1 VSVAYVAT
9 GANYPDALAGGAA
22 AAALGGPVLLT
33 QPSRLPAPTAA
44 ELARL
49 KPARIE
55 VLGGT
60 AVISSAVAA
69 QLDAYTTGT
78 VRRLAGSDRY
88 ATAAAVSAATFDRA
102 VSVAYV
108 ATGGNYPDALAA
120 IPLAAKTDSPLL
132 LAHPSSVPGAT
143 ATELRRLNPG
153 RIVVLGGPAVL
164 SDAVMSQLRAYTAG
178 SVTRIAGADRYG
190 TAAAIAARFADD
202 RPSTYLATGVAY
214 PDALAGGPAA
224 AKSDVPLL
232 LVAPDRL
239 PTPTAGQ
246 LDRIR
251 PDRLLVLGG
260 LRSVSDEVAAS
271 AASAAR

>member
-1 VSVAYVAT
+1 
-9 GANYPDALAGGAA
+9 
-22 AAALGGPVLLT
+22 
-33 QPSRLPAPTAA
+33 
-44 ELARL
+44 
-49 KPARIE
+49 
-55 VLGGT
+55 
-60 AVISSAVAA
+60 
-69 QLDAYTTGT
+69 
-78 VRRLAGSDRY
+78 
-88 ATAAAVSAATFDRA
+88 
-102 VSVAYV
+102 
-108 ATGGNYPDALAA
+108 
-120 IPLAAKTDSPLL
+120 
-132 LAHPSSVPGAT
+132 
-143 ATELRRLNPG
+143 
-153 RIVVLGGPAVL
+153 VLGGPAVL

-271 AASAAR
+271 AAGAAR

>member
-1 VSVAYVAT
+1 
-9 GANYPDALAGGAA
+9 
-22 AAALGGPVLLT
+22 
-33 QPSRLPAPTAA
+33 
-44 ELARL
+44 
-49 KPARIE
+49 
-55 VLGGT
+55 
-60 AVISSAVAA
+60 
-69 QLDAYTTGT
+69 
-78 VRRLAGSDRY
+78 
-88 ATAAAVSAATFDRA
+88 
-102 VSVAYV
+102 V

-132 LAHPSSVPGAT
+132 LARPSSVPGAT

-224 AKSDVPLL
+224 ATSDVPLL

-271 AASAAR
+271 AAGAAR